1 MDKSSFKQL
10 NALNNNLLMDENLDK
25 LGDLVFLTYQ
35 INTTNVK
42 DENFQKYYNKGVR
55 NAKELDVLNGM
66 IDFFKFHQIPLQLD
80 MTEEELENIQP
91 NQFTYT
97 YTCDTSG
104 YYLRC
109 PGIRI
114 EIYEGK
120 SNEEFLGLNINF
132 NANPFEYNF
141 THCAENK
148 FDSFNS
154 IGSSILYWIFQ
165 HRLMEF
171 FNYIEDFFVREKVPD
186 IDNIKG
192 KIPWSQISYSIGDL
206 ITESHEYKSS
216 KITKPSHWIR
226 LWKGEWDEELVYGE
240 ISLET
245 CEWYIGNSPVEKYG
259 SYEQIANKLIQY
271 INNEKLADLEK
282 YWNVFF
288 DLENIKRMDKTNLTE
303 TNQILYVT
311 NSNVNCF
318 IIKLLTGAEYK
329 PILTVNIYTNNTWE
343 FNGNPASEISTWKEI
358 ANKIKEFINNY

>member
-66 IDFFKFHQIPLQLD
+66 IGFFKSNEIPLQSD

-141 THCAENK
+141 THCVENK

-154 IGSSILYWIFQ
+154 IGSSIMYWIRE
-165 HRLMEF
+165 HRVTVFYDYFEEF
-171 FNYIEDFFVREKVPD
+171 FAREQVPYIND
-186 IDNIKG
+186 IKG
-192 KIPWSQISYSIGDL
+192 KIRQSQISYCVGQL
-206 ITESHEYKSS
+206 ESNSS
-216 KITKPSHWIR
+216 KHKTCRITKPSHYIR
-226 LWKGEWDEELVYGE
+226 LWKGEWEKELLYGE

-245 CEWYIGNSPVEKYG
+245 CEWYMGDGPVEKYG
-259 SYEQIANKLIQY
+259 SYDQ
-271 INNEKLADLEK
+271 
-282 YWNVFF
+282 
-288 DLENIKRMDKTNLTE
+288 
-303 TNQILYVT
+303 
-311 NSNVNCF
+311 
-318 IIKLLTGAEYK
+318 
-329 PILTVNIYTNNTWE
+329 
-343 FNGNPASEISTWKEI
+343 I
-358 ANKIKEFINNY
+358 ANKIKEFIDDYQKTN